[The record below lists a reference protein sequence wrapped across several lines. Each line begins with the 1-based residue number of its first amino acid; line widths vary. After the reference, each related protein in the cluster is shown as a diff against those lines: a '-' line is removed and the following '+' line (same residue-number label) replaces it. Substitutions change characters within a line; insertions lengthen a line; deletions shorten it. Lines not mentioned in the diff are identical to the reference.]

1 MRAALCGPQHLMTT
15 VRFGC
20 FELDPK
26 RGELRKDGEVIRLP
40 PQPFKVLLSLAMRS
54 GETVTRGEIRQE
66 IWSGDTFV
74 DFDQAL
80 NFCIRQ
86 IREALNDDTHAPRY
100 IETLPRRG
108 YRFLPPIETAPAGA
122 PARPTRLIVLPF
134 QMLRPDAET
143 DFLAFSLPDAIT
155 ASLSGLESLVV
166 RSSFAASRF
175 RGDVPDPKRLAEEAD
190 VDAVL
195 TGSLMRC
202 GDQLRVSAQLT
213 AVPAGTLLW
222 SQTLQTSVG
231 ELFQVQDELT
241 HRIVDSL
248 AIPLTASDRGLLTRD
263 VPSSERAYDYYLR
276 GNHLSHDRTQW
287 TAALDLYL
295 RAVAEDPR
303 YAPAWARLGRM
314 YHVIGKYCDTGVADN
329 LDRSE
334 LALRRA
340 LEINPELPVAHKHYA
355 QLEVDLG
362 RAPAAMIRLL
372 ERARSADPELFA
384 GLVSA
389 CRYCG
394 LLDASIAADA
404 KARSL
409 EPRIRTS
416 IVHTWF
422 QMRDYERVA
431 TRPIDESFYTI
442 PMALALTGRAAEA
455 IAAVNDL
462 EQKTPPRA
470 RDFMIAART
479 LIEGRVA
486 DSLAAIHRI
495 VATDFRDPEAL
506 FYLVRHLAHLKEK
519 DAAVQ
524 LLQRVVHGGF
534 CCYPAMARDPWLD
547 SIRGLPEFAKLLRD
561 ARAKHRKALA
571 AFHSV
576 NGHVTLGIRRYT
588 PAHKTDQKLPPR
600 PRGGR

>member
-1 MRAALCGPQHLMTT
+1 MTI
-15 VRFGC
+15 VRFGR

-26 RGELRKDGEVIRLP
+26 RGELRKDGDIIKLP
-40 PQPFKVLLSLAMRS
+40 PQPFKVLLSLARRS
-54 GETVTRGEIRQE
+54 GEAVMRSEIRQE
-66 IWSGDTFV
+66 IWGGDTFV

-86 IREALNDDTHAPRY
+86 IREALGDEAHAPRY

-108 YRFLPPIETAPAGA
+108 YRFLPPIETAAAVA

-134 QMLRPDAET
+134 RMLRPDAET

-155 ASLSGLESLVV
+155 ATLSGLESLVV
-166 RSSFAASRF
+166 RSSIAASRF
-175 RGDVPDPKRLAEEAD
+175 RGEVLDPKRLAEEAD

-195 TGSLMRC
+195 TGSLVRC
-202 GDQLRVSAQLT
+202 GDQLRVSTQLT

-222 SQTLQTSVG
+222 SQTSQTSVG
-231 ELFQVQDELT
+231 ELFQLQDELT

-248 AIPLTASDRGLLTRD
+248 AIPLTVSDRGLLTRD

-276 GNHLSHDRTQW
+276 GNQLSHDRTQW
-287 TAALDLYL
+287 TAARDLYL

-314 YHVIGKYCDTGVADN
+314 YHVTGKYCETGVGDN

-334 LALRRA
+334 AAFRRA
-340 LEINPELPVAHKHYA
+340 LEINPELPVAHKLYA

-362 RAPAAMIRLL
+362 RAPAAMARLL
-372 ERARSADPELFA
+372 ERAKSADPELFA

-394 LLDASIAADA
+394 LLDASVAADV

-416 IVHTWF
+416 IAHTWF
-422 QMRDYERVA
+422 QMGDYKQVA
-431 TRPIDESFYTI
+431 TRPIDETFYVV
-442 PMALALTGRAAEA
+442 PMAYASTGRIAEA
-455 IAAVNDL
+455 IAALTEL
-462 EQKTPPRA
+462 EQKAPARA
-470 RDFMIAART
+470 RDFSIAARA
-479 LIEGRVA
+479 LLEGRMA

-495 VATDFRDPEAL
+495 AATDFRDPEGL
-506 FYLVRHLAHLKEK
+506 FYLVRHLAHLKAK

-524 LLQRVVHGGF
+524 LFQRVVRGGF
-534 CCYPAMARDPWLD
+534 WCYPAMARDPWLN
-547 SIRGLPEFAKLLRD
+547 SIRDLPEFAKLLRE
-561 ARAKHRKALA
+561 ARTKHREALA
-571 AFHSV
+571 AFERV
-576 NGHVTLGIRRYT
+576 NGHVTLGVSRY
-588 PAHKTDQKLPPR
+588 PWARK
-600 PRGGR
+600 